1 MCRIYKLSVLFSF
14 ILATSPYGFAGKPEN
29 FERQTTKNF
38 FATAENKDMEILQ
51 SWQAGATV
59 SEEAVKAFG
68 MARCFTAEAIPD
80 VVFQRMQGKTYK
92 KGCTIPRRSLRYVKV
107 LHINGSGQTQLGE
120 LVCNEAIAKD
130 LVEIFKAL
138 YDAAYPIERMVL
150 IDNYDAQDEPSML
163 ANNTSCFNFRFIA
176 RTKKLSNHSRGR
188 AIDINPLYNPYVKR
202 RANGTLFVSP
212 EKGRPYA
219 DRTKTFKYKIS
230 HKDLCFK
237 LFKKHGFVWGG
248 DWHSLQDFQHFEKP

>member
-1 MCRIYKLSVLFSF
+1 MFQQYKPFVL
-14 ILATSPYGFAGKPEN
+14 LAFALAANAACFAGRPHCYDI
-29 FERQTTKNF
+29 RTTKND
-38 FATAENKDMEILQ
+38 FATAVNKDIEKLQ
-51 SWQAGATV
+51 SWQAGETV
-59 SEEAVKAFG
+59 SEQAVKAFG
-68 MARCFTAEAIPD
+68 MTRCFAAEAISD
-80 VVFQRMQGKTYK
+80 AVFQRMQGKTYK
-92 KGCTIPRRSLRYVKV
+92 KECTIPRHSLRYVKV
-107 LHINGSGQTQLGE
+107 LHINGSGKTQLGE
-120 LVCNEAIAKD
+120 LVCSEAVAKD
-130 LVEIFKAL
+130 LVEIFRAL

-150 IDNYDAQDEPSML
+150 IDNYDAQDEPSMS

-176 RTKKLSNHSRGR
+176 GTKKLSNHSRGR

-237 LFKKHGFVWGG
+237 LFKKHGFIWGG
-248 DWHSLQDFQHFEKP
+248 DWRSLQDFQHFEKP